1 MKIKSFLLAGVFI
14 VLSLFFAAPMNA
26 KAANFTIDK
35 YEVNMKV
42 TKDNTYQIKEH
53 IEVNFKSKS
62 HGIYR
67 DIPLVNDVKREDGSS
82 NRIVARVENLDC
94 GDEEYESSREGNNL
108 HVRLGDEDVEI
119 TGKYEYNISYNYVMG
134 NDVLP
139 NEDEFYFNVIGTG
152 WETTVS
158 NVSFSIEMPET
169 FDENNLGM
177 SYGAYGESKLD
188 GLYYSI
194 DGNTIG
200 YERCPWRRRR
210 RECPSFIAGRLFY
223 KGKTY
228 TVDGICRN
236 CFCCISFYC
245 GISSLVC
252 FRP

>member
-119 TGKYEYNISYNYVMG
+119 TGKYEYNISYNYVLG

-152 WETTVS
+152 WETTIS

-177 SYGAYGESKLD
+177 SYGAYGEAKMD
-188 GLYYSI
+188 
-194 DGNTIG
+194 
-200 YERCPWRRRR
+200 
-210 RECPSFIAGRLFY
+210 
-223 KGKTY
+223 
-228 TVDGICRN
+228 
-236 CFCCISFYC
+236 
-245 GISSLVC
+245 
-252 FRP
+252 

>member
-1 MKIKSFLLAGVFI
+1 MKIKSFLFAGVFI
-14 VLSLFFAAPMNA
+14 ILSLFFAAPMNA

-67 DIPLVNDVKREDGSS
+67 DIPLINDVKREDGSS

-119 TGKYEYNISYNYVMG
+119 TGKYEYNISYNYVLG

-139 NEDEFYFNVIGTG
+139 R
-152 WETTVS
+152 
-158 NVSFSIEMPET
+158 MR
-169 FDENNLGM
+169 M
-177 SYGAYGESKLD
+177 
-188 GLYYSI
+188 
-194 DGNTIG
+194 
-200 YERCPWRRRR
+200 
-210 RECPSFIAGRLFY
+210 SFI
-223 KGKTY
+223 
-228 TVDGICRN
+228 
-236 CFCCISFYC
+236 SM
-245 GISSLVC
+245 
-252 FRP
+252 

>member
-94 GDEEYESSREGNNL
+94 GDEEYESSKGSLE
-108 HVRLGDEDVEI
+108 
-119 TGKYEYNISYNYVMG
+119 SYC
-134 NDVLP
+134 
-139 NEDEFYFNVIGTG
+139 
-152 WETTVS
+152 VS
-158 NVSFSIEMPET
+158 R
-169 FDENNLGM
+169 
-177 SYGAYGESKLD
+177 Y
-188 GLYYSI
+188 
-194 DGNTIG
+194 
-200 YERCPWRRRR
+200 
-210 RECPSFIAGRLFY
+210 GRLSDRTKLLDLENAYNF
-223 KGKTY
+223 
-228 TVDGICRN
+228 I
-236 CFCCISFYC
+236 
-245 GISSLVC
+245 
-252 FRP
+252 RPASYSQALNDKK